1 MHELE
6 FDTDRLDG
14 GEYPPIRRHESI
26 RPERIWTA
34 PSGETLLDFGQ
45 NLVGWL
51 RFRVQG
57 EAGET
62 ITIRHA
68 EVLEDDEL
76 CTRPLRT
83 AQATDRLVLSGGVD
97 EFEPTFTTHGFRY
110 AGITGWPGELTVADV
125 EAVVVH
131 TEQRRIGH
139 FACSDERINRL
150 HENAVWTWRGNTVG
164 VPTDCP
170 QRDERLGWT
179 GDLAVF
185 GPSAAYLFDVGPFLR
200 QWLTDLAL
208 EQQHAD
214 GPGAAGRARLPQ
226 VRAAA

>member
-1 MHELE
+1 MC
-6 FDTDRLDG
+6 TSSSSTRLGWTAASTPASG
-14 GEYPPIRRHESI
+14 GTRASGR
-26 RPERIWTA
+26 ERIWTA

-51 RFRVQG
+51 RFSVQG
-57 EAGET
+57 ESGET

-68 EVLEDDEL
+68 EVLEDGEL

-110 AGITGWPGELTVADV
+110 AGITGWPGELTAGDV

-131 TEQRRIGH
+131 TEQRRTG
-139 FACSDERINRL
+139 FFSCSDERLNRL

-208 EQQHAD
+208 EHPCAPMSVKRRD
-214 GPGAAGRARLPQ
+214 IRRTL
-226 VRAAA
+226 RRR